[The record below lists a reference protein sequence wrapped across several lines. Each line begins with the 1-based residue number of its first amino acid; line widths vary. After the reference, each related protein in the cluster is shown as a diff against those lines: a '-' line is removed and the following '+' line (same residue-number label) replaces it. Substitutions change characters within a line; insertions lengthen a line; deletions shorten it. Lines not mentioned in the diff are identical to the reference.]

1 MMASLRNETI
11 LSLGLDMG
19 PVSFQTT
26 DHPPDPPLLQVGLRH
41 INDYV
46 SYVWVKDNQV
56 SFSDRL
62 NQVPSPLPETGVPPR
77 QQRGLPEL
85 SSVLWKEQRAGYIVA
100 ESWMGPEAIELT
112 CICPSSFPGVHRHQ
126 RHP

>member
-77 QQRGLPEL
+77 QQRGLPDSPL
-85 SSVLWKEQRAGYIVA
+85 SSGR
-100 ESWMGPEAIELT
+100 SRELD
-112 CICPSSFPGVHRHQ
+112 GA
-126 RHP
+126 